1 MKNIRLVLSG
11 GGTRCAYQYKI
22 LEELIGSYVYGNI
35 NVDSIYGTSFG
46 AVVGLYFC
54 LGEMQALE
62 KLFMSMNQDS
72 LVKCFDM
79 WGYDKYIRGIPI
91 IGDHIGSLIDVAWII
106 ESIKRKGLY
115 KPTFG
120 LEAFN
125 SLDLT
130 NKAKLS
136 KFHCSVFNVTK
147 SKLEF
152 IRGDHPLIIEYIV
165 ASCALWLVF
174 PPVEINRLITECDC
188 DEECHCQK
196 DGSELCYCKNPKH
209 RYNEFIDIG
218 FIDQVPFEYDNN
230 FDGRYYVI
238 TTKNYGRLRNGDF
251 KLDDTGKHLFEY
263 LDRIISYQSDYI
275 QSHRINNNDCWNK
288 PNVTVI
294 DLDCYIYD
302 ACNMDSI
309 SEYIHAGRSKS
320 RYLIDH
326 LENKVIPM
334 VQDEVSE
341 TVKVDANDEQ
351 SN

>member
-22 LEELIGSYVYGNI
+22 LEEFIMSDVYRDVNI
-35 NVDSIYGTSFG
+35 DSVIGTSFG

-54 LGEMQALE
+54 LGEMESLE
-62 KLFMSMNQDS
+62 KLFLSMNQDS
-72 LVKCFDM
+72 LVKCFDL

-91 IGDHIGSLIDVAWII
+91 IGDHIGSLIDVVWII

-115 KPTFG
+115 KPNFG
-120 LEAFN
+120 IEAFK

-130 NKAKLS
+130 DKNKLK

-152 IRGDHPLIIEYIV
+152 IRGDHPLIIDYII

-188 DEECHCQK
+188 NESCHCHK
-196 DGSELCYCKNPKH
+196 DGSELCHCENLKH
-209 RYNEFIDIG
+209 RSNEFIDIG
-218 FIDQVPFEYDNN
+218 FVDQVPFQYDQD

-238 TTKNYGRLRNGDF
+238 TTKDYNRLKNNDF
-251 KLDDTGKHLFEY
+251 KLDDTGKHLFDY

-275 QSHRINNNDCWNK
+275 QSHRINNHECWNR

-294 DLDCYIYD
+294 DFNCDSYD
-302 ACNMDSI
+302 ACDMKSI
-309 SEYIHAGRSKS
+309 SEYMHSGRSKS
-320 RYLIDH
+320 EYLIDH
-326 LENKVIPM
+326 IRE
-334 VQDEVSE
+334 
-341 TVKVDANDEQ
+341 
-351 SN
+351 